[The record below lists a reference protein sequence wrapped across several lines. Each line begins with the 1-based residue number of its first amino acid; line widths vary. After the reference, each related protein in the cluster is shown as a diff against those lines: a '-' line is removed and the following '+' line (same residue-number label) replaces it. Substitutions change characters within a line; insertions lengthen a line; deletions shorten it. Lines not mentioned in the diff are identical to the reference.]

1 MAALLLGLWV
11 VRGPKYLI
19 EFIVY
24 HTTWKGEKLYKG
36 SLLEKRKI
44 NVKKNRRARLLGAI
58 GNHQK
63 VACTNRDSSQK
74 DIINYRFLTTETN
87 LKALYIFG
95 CLFTTSSVKL
105 FVAVVR

>member
-11 VRGPKYLI
+11 VRGPKHLI

-44 NVKKNRRARLLGAI
+44 NVKKK
-58 GNHQK
+58 QK
-63 VACTNRDSSQK
+63 G
-74 DIINYRFLTTETN
+74 ET
-87 LKALYIFG
+87 FG
-95 CLFTTSSVKL
+95 GH
-105 FVAVVR
+105 R